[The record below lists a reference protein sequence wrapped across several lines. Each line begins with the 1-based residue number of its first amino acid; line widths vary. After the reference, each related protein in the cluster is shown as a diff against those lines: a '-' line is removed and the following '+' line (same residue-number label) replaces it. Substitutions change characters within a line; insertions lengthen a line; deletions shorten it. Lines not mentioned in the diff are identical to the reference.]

1 MSGHSMTPLRKACL
15 FLLLAVAVADD
26 ATCSASSP
34 GCPSKMQADANT
46 PLQRRV
52 RIGDELA
59 PGRTDEEEKNTH
71 TDEAEANTLLQSR
84 VRIGDELAPGRTDE
98 EEKNTHTDKAEV
110 KYQPCAGKH
119 GEMLHQH
126 CNLCPLN
133 DEECVETA
141 ELKICMETA
150 VDHKLECKSV
160 PTKYTPCAGKED
172 LETCTWC
179 APWES
184 DCTETAVVKTCLS
197 GECQSGKAAGAWTK
211 HTNKGIK
218 RNSLKMSAYDKGNS
232 SWRNRKSFFYDSLN
246 QCKALCLA
254 EPTCVAFVD
263 QRTNKWCGFKTATT
277 SHNTRSKD
285 VYTKA
290 TTTAEEE

>member
-1 MSGHSMTPLRKACL
+1 MTPLRKACL

-34 GCPSKMQADANT
+34 GCPSKMQ
-46 PLQRRV
+46 
-52 RIGDELA
+52 
-59 PGRTDEEEKNTH
+59 
-71 TDEAEANTLLQSR
+71 AEANTLLQSR

-110 KYQPCAGKH
+110 KYQPCAGKPH

-126 CNLCPLN
+126 CNLCPPN
-133 DEECVETA
+133 DEECVETT

-160 PTKYTPCAGKED
+160 ATKYTPCAGKED

-263 QRTNKWCGFKTATT
+263 KRTNKWCGFKTATT